1 MDALV
6 LSRSSRSVCECA
18 CVCAGAVVG
27 GFGWVGYLKILCCK
41 NVDVKTTNDANESCV
56 ALKERVITFAQE
68 SEGVRVLVF
77 ECVGLLREVRL
88 PVCHVCVGGCVGM
101 RVGEQ
106 MCGFDVE

>member
-1 MDALV
+1 M
-6 LSRSSRSVCECA
+6 
-18 CVCAGAVVG
+18 CVRAGAVVG
-27 GFGWVGYLKILCCK
+27 VFGWVGYLKISCCK
-41 NVDVKTTNDANESCV
+41 NVDVKTTNDALNRKCQMCSKSCV

-68 SEGVRVLVF
+68 SEG
-77 ECVGLLREVRL
+77 VRL

>member
-1 MDALV
+1 MSNVFEKLCGTKRESHQIC
-6 LSRSSRSVCECA
+6 SRKRRCA
-18 CVCAGAVVG
+18 CV
-27 GFGWVGYLKILCCK
+27 F
-41 NVDVKTTNDANESCV
+41 
-56 ALKERVITFAQE
+56 F
-68 SEGVRVLVF
+68 VF